1 MYNNIIFWRTL
12 LLFVLGALAQDVGFD
27 LDGNIEGATT
37 SNDTLFNS
45 GGTVSVNGFTVT
57 VPKNLQV
64 GFPAS
69 WVPWKDFVNAWK
81 NGKFP
86 GFEISVVGN
95 FVNGGGPIA
104 AQVYVSSL
112 FTQGSSGFISQV
124 NFDGTMKMANGPTIR
139 INDPNAVYSSGYTE
153 SPFMTAD
160 DQNPSISSF
169 SGFPMCVPRSA
180 NDALCPA
187 TNRPVIAG
195 TSSKQ
200 GTLYDYRKLYE

>member
-86 GFEISVVGN
+86 GFEISVSLSPTPYLPPSHVA
-95 FVNGGGPIA
+95 FRRKVA
-104 AQVYVSSL
+104 AHLRVIFGVRRGLLSVY
-112 FTQGSSGFISQV
+112 
-124 NFDGTMKMANGPTIR
+124 
-139 INDPNAVYSSGYTE
+139 
-153 SPFMTAD
+153 
-160 DQNPSISSF
+160 
-169 SGFPMCVPRSA
+169 
-180 NDALCPA
+180 
-187 TNRPVIAG
+187 
-195 TSSKQ
+195 
-200 GTLYDYRKLYE
+200 